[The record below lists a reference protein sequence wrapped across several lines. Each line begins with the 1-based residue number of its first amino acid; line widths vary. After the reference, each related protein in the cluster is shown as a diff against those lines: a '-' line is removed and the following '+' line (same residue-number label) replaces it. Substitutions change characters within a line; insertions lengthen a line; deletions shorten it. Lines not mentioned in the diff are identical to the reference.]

1 MTKYM
6 NKKSG
11 NIVTVV
17 EENTKFKTVIIETA
31 DGKTKTIQTASLKK
45 HYTPIDTPAEAKE
58 EVIETVSIPVE
69 AVADE
74 VKEEKE
80 AKIVKRNPETI
91 AKYDNILDTVEKLL
105 DGDCKRTDKGVY
117 FLTGDCNIFPRKA
130 GVCMFMSKELFK
142 KLRKSDYKTAREIKA
157 KKCNYSV
164 KVPADKIAT
173 TLERIN
179 K

>member
-1 MTKYM
+1 MTNYM

-31 DGKTKTIQTASLKK
+31 DGKTKTIQAASLKK
-45 HYTPIDTPAEAKE
+45 HYIPIDTSAEAKE
-58 EVIETVSIPVE
+58 EVIETV

-80 AKIVKRNPETI
+80 TKIVKRNPETL

-105 DGDCKRTDKGVY
+105 EGDCKRTDKGVY

-130 GVCMFMSKELFK
+130 GVCMFMSKALFK

-164 KVPADKIAT
+164 KVPADKLAT
-173 TLERIN
+173 TIERIN